1 MSLSSMFIGRQGITT
16 HQKAI
21 NLTTNNIAN
30 VNSIAFKKSNMAFA
44 SGVAN
49 LVNSGSTP
57 RAVSGGTNPKVF
69 GSGVSVDSVSTSF
82 AQGTLRQI
90 GEASN
95 LALQGPGMF
104 VVSPDSSVTK
114 NSRNEFIYTRDG
126 TFNIDADGNL
136 VNTSGQFVMGLMFY
150 NETTSEMKSI
160 NNPNYTSVT
169 YLSDQNIGSGINP
182 STSPATTA
190 SGIGFPG
197 INATKVSELS
207 IRSGLT
213 DVPVDIND
221 GSLEISQ
228 ENDLYR
234 LTFTDNGDSLDPP
247 ANVFSVTISTS
258 YAFESKS
265 NTFVLRNT
273 AGQEIQMRLRV
284 KPELTRLG
292 EVFTGFDYD
301 PNTGQGSSLVFASAQ
316 DSPATQVAN
325 SVTLDEDD
333 LPYITS
339 NDMQGLIAAVKL
351 PPIFYSPDPESELQL
366 SKYNIGQDGTVS
378 IEGGGTTGRMEI
390 ARLLV
395 GNFRN
400 YDGLINN
407 GAGYYSPSPNSG
419 EAAIQVIGG
428 PSSDPNLGL
437 EATQIISNTLE
448 YSNVDIAQEMT
459 KMIAYQRGL
468 QGSARV
474 VTVADELLQ
483 TLMGL

>member
-1 MSLSSMFIGRQGITT
+1 
-16 HQKAI
+16 
-21 NLTTNNIAN
+21 
-30 VNSIAFKKSNMAFA
+30 MAFA
-44 SGVAN
+44 SGIAN
-49 LVNSGSTP
+49 IVNSGSTP

-182 STSPATTA
+182 STNPAITA

-247 ANVFSVTISTS
+247 ANVFSATISTS

-273 AGQEIQMRLRV
+273 AGQEVQMRLRV
-284 KPELTRLG
+284 KPELTR
-292 EVFTGFDYD
+292 
-301 PNTGQGSSLVFASAQ
+301 
-316 DSPATQVAN
+316 
-325 SVTLDEDD
+325 
-333 LPYITS
+333 
-339 NDMQGLIAAVKL
+339 
-351 PPIFYSPDPESELQL
+351 
-366 SKYNIGQDGTVS
+366 
-378 IEGGGTTGRMEI
+378 
-390 ARLLV
+390 
-395 GNFRN
+395 
-400 YDGLINN
+400 
-407 GAGYYSPSPNSG
+407 
-419 EAAIQVIGG
+419 
-428 PSSDPNLGL
+428 
-437 EATQIISNTLE
+437 
-448 YSNVDIAQEMT
+448 
-459 KMIAYQRGL
+459 
-468 QGSARV
+468 
-474 VTVADELLQ
+474 
-483 TLMGL
+483 